1 MSSSSLNR
9 VFVIINAHSGCGNDE
24 ALVQRVRALFTTVGV
39 EAEVHLAHGGAE
51 IDARIAEA
59 ITGRADAVIAAGGD
73 GTVSAVAGALAGGQI
88 ALGVLPLGTLN
99 HFAKDLGV
107 PMDLEAAVRQ
117 IVTGRTM
124 RVDLGEVNGR
134 VFVNNSSLG
143 LYPDIVHDREQQ
155 RKRFGRRKWFALFWA
170 AIATLRKYPFLDV
183 CIFLQGERHLR
194 RTPFVFI
201 GNNEY
206 QMEGLA
212 LGERTSL
219 NGGHLSL
226 YAAQRPGRLRLLQ
239 LALRA
244 LIGRLKSSRD
254 FDVMRATEIV
264 VESHHHHLRVAID
277 GEIMIMKPPLHY
289 RIRPSDLNVLGVVPD
304 GAPNA

>member
-1 MSSSSLNR
+1 MSSTALRR
-9 VFVIINAHSGCGNDE
+9 VFVIINAHSGCGNDA
-24 ALVQRVRALFTTVGV
+24 ALAQRVRGLFTTAGV
-39 EAEVHLAHGGAE
+39 EAEVHLAHGGNA
-51 IDARIAEA
+51 IAAIIADA
-59 ITGRADAVIAAGGD
+59 ITRRVDAVIAAGGD

-99 HFAKDLGV
+99 HFARDLGL

-117 IVTGRTM
+117 IAAGLTM
-124 RVDLGEVNGR
+124 RVDVGEVNGR

-155 RKRFGRRKWFALFWA
+155 QRRFGRSKWLALFWA
-170 AIATLRKYPFLDV
+170 TIAALRKYPFMDV

-212 LGERTSL
+212 LGERRRL

-226 YAAQRPGRLRLLQ
+226 YAAQRPGRLRLIQ

-244 LIGRLKSSRD
+244 LTGRLKSARD
-254 FDVMRATEIV
+254 FDLMRATAIV

-289 RIRPSDLNVLGVVPD
+289 RIRPSDLNVLCVPPG

>member
-39 EAEVHLAHGGAE
+39 EAEVYLAHGGAE

-59 ITGRADAVIAAGGD
+59 ITRRADAVIAAGGD

-99 HFAKDLGV
+99 HFAKDLGL

-155 RKRFGRRKWFALFWA
+155 RKRFGRSKWFALFWA

-289 RIRPSDLNVLGVVPD
+289 RIRPSDLNVLGAVPD

>member
-1 MSSSSLNR
+1 MSSTAFR
-9 VFVIINAHSGCGNDE
+9 RIFVIVNARSGCGNDE
-24 ALVQRVRALFTTVGV
+24 ALAQRVQGLFTAAGV

-51 IDARIAEA
+51 IKARIAQA
-59 ITGRADAVIAAGGD
+59 ITRHADAIIAAGGD

-99 HFAKDLGV
+99 HFAKDLGL
-107 PMDLEAAVRQ
+107 PLDLEAAVRQ
-117 IVTGRTM
+117 IATGRTM
-124 RVDLGEVNGR
+124 RVDVGEVNGH

-155 RKRFGRRKWFALFWA
+155 QKRFGRSKWIALFWA
-170 AIATLRKYPFLDV
+170 TIAALRKYPFLDV
-183 CIFLQGERHLR
+183 GIFLQGGRHLR

-212 LGERTSL
+212 LGERSSL

-254 FDVMRATEIV
+254 FDVMRATAIV

-277 GEIMIMKPPLHY
+277 GEITTMKTPLHY
-289 RIRPSDLNVLGVVPD
+289 RIRASDLNVLCAAPG
-304 GAPNA
+304 GAPTA